1 MVGPSTQPRVFAAG
15 LAARPGER
23 QMFDD
28 GGTKA
33 IAITRSGVQP
43 RRAASGLAIPGA
55 RSCILLAAIALPAF
69 FLLYGLGAFPL
80 RDNNE
85 GLYAEIAREM
95 LAGGSYIVPHLNG
108 VPYIEKPP
116 LLYWLCALSMQL
128 FGATPAAARLVS
140 AASMLALC
148 FGLLAFGRRH
158 GNVRAGA
165 FASVVLASALPVAL
179 LSHVVLF
186 DPLLTALF
194 GGSLLCWLHG
204 YLVHRRSAFL
214 LSAFLL
220 GLAVLEKGG
229 VALVMAA
236 GIGALFLLL
245 MRDLAGWRRLV
256 RPPALAVL
264 LATAA
269 GWHIAAS
276 MMQPGFSWFY
286 FVNEHLLRF
295 LGQRLPDDYHH
306 GAPWFYLPRLLF
318 MLLPW
323 SPFLLLL
330 ARQPLSRQRRSRTIV
345 RFCQAAVLFPLL
357 FFSVSAAKADYY
369 LLVAMPALA
378 LWMGYAMARGGAAAG
393 RLPALCWAA
402 SLGLALL
409 GWWVVPAVLD
419 SSGQA
424 APVAL
429 GCIAAAVC
437 ARAAHRLFARLP
449 SRNARDLALVAVALA
464 AMPAL
469 VPLYRVADQR
479 APRDSSST
487 VARILSG
494 RDLAR
499 VNIFI
504 YRDFEDQ
511 FSTLPFYLGHPVPVI
526 DSASRDLA
534 FGCGAAPAR
543 FCVGVDALRGAR
555 ARGRVA
561 VVLKASRAT
570 EFLARAPGQWEAEWV
585 GQKMVLFSVRCETCG
600 PGKSVAL
607 STSPRPGT
615 R

>member
-1 MVGPSTQPRVFAAG
+1 MSGNGSTRAMGTARVGVT
-15 LAARPGER
+15 ARPGALSR
-23 QMFDD
+23 LM
-28 GGTKA
+28 
-33 IAITRSGVQP
+33 P
-43 RRAASGLAIPGA
+43 RA
-55 RSCILLAAIALPAF
+55 RSCFLLAAVALPAF

-95 LAGGSYIVPHLNG
+95 LAGGSYVVPHLNG

-128 FGATPAAARLVS
+128 LGATPAAARLVS

-148 FGLLAFGRRH
+148 LGLLAFGRRH

-165 FASVVLASALPVAL
+165 FSSVVLASALPVAL

-194 GGSLLCWLHG
+194 GGGLLCWLHG
-204 YLVHRRSAFL
+204 YLVHSRSALL

-229 VALVMAA
+229 VALVMAV
-236 GIGALFLLL
+236 GIGALFLVL
-245 MRDLAGWRRLV
+245 MRDPGGWRRLV
-256 RPPALAVL
+256 QPPALAVL

-286 FVNEHLLRF
+286 FINEHLLRF

-306 GAPWFYLPRLLF
+306 GAPWFYLPRVLV

-330 ARQPLSRQRRSRTIV
+330 AREPVRRQRRSRTIV
-345 RFCQAAVLFPLL
+345 RFCQAAVLFPLV

-369 LLVAMPALA
+369 LLIAMPALA
-378 LWMGYAMARGGAAAG
+378 LWMGFAMARRATSPTCPLLAF
-393 RLPALCWAA
+393 CWAA
-402 SLGLALL
+402 SFGLALL
-409 GWWVVPAVLD
+409 GWWIVPAILG
-419 SSGQA
+419 S
-424 APVAL
+424 APQVATVAL
-429 GCIAAAVC
+429 GCVAAAVGALA
-437 ARAAHRLFARLP
+437 ARRLFLRLR
-449 SRNARDLALVAVALA
+449 SRNARDLALLAVALA

-469 VPLYRVADQR
+469 VPLYEVAEQR
-479 APRDSSST
+479 ASRDSSSRL
-487 VARILSG
+487 VQILSG
-494 RDLAR
+494 HHL
-499 VNIFI
+499 VKENIFI
-504 YRDFEDQ
+504 YRDFEDR

-534 FGCGAAPAR
+534 FGCNAAPAG
-543 FCVGVDALRGAR
+543 FCVDVGALRR
-555 ARGRVA
+555 ALGHGQVA
-561 VVLKASRAT
+561 VVLDNARAT
-570 EFLARAPGQWEAEWV
+570 EFLARAPGRWEAEWV
-585 GQKMVLFSVRCETCG
+585 GQKMVLFSVGCTTCE
-600 PGKSVAL
+600 PGRSVAKIYVGNAPESL
-607 STSPRPGT
+607 P
-615 R
+615 